1 MAGHVIK
8 KFFKEKKEYSVVSVD
23 ENKVFDKH
31 GLNSEVFYED
41 YDCIINCIRCLVEES
56 RINNVI

>member
-8 KFFKEKKEYSVVSVD
+8 NFSEKKYSVVSVD

-31 GLNSEVFYED
+31 GLNSEVF
-41 YDCIINCIRCLVEES
+41 I
-56 RINNVI
+56 